1 MDMPTHDAPPPVE
14 LPAPV
19 LVHDRLR
26 HPVAQTAER
35 QPGDPPY
42 RRLRV
47 FTSDPVAK
55 RFEGRS
61 AVAHVDYEPLAL
73 EPADPQDGAQSLCG
87 RIFEVCMLDADGSA
101 HDPPHLDEASQLLQ
115 DGYAP
120 SESNPRFYAQMVYA
134 VASQVHAAFRYALG
148 REPGWSFGRSG
159 AAPARLRMYPLGT
172 REANAWYDSA
182 RGELRFGYVK
192 TARAGWVFTAL
203 SHDIVA
209 HEIAHALLDSQR
221 PRFMEPTS
229 HDVPG
234 FHEGF
239 ADLVALFQHFQY
251 PHALRDALQASKS
264 VVVPRETGET
274 ATDWLCCIA
283 RQFGQTGDR
292 AALRRAD
299 GKPTRRPDS
308 QEQTG
313 IYRHDLEE
321 HDMGEVLLAAVFDAF
336 DTVYRRRTARLRRLA
351 TSGSGVLPQGS
362 LAPDLLDALADE
374 AALLARQFTAI
385 VVRAIDYCPP
395 ADIKLGEF
403 LRAMV
408 TADTELRP
416 DDPWAIREALID
428 AFRVREIVPS
438 HVISLS
444 EDALVWAPPRRALPP
459 ALGLSFART
468 QFASTPGRPLP
479 VSERLR
485 QAAALGGWLML
496 PGVAQ
501 ECGVAT
507 PEQAV
512 PDGEQLTFAPPSI
525 DAIEITR
532 RVAPNGEVLFETVAV
547 VTQNVSVAPR
557 DGLPGFQFVSGGTLL
572 FAPDGT
578 LRLAITKHALGEDR
592 IARRRAFITG
602 KSTVARRYW
611 ERRDA
616 VMVLKAEWSRSMC
629 VHETAKP
636 QAQGPA

>member
-1 MDMPTHDAPPPVE
+1 MPAHATPPPDDQ
-14 LPAPV
+14 PV
-19 LVHDRLR
+19 LFLVHDRLR

-35 QPGDPPY
+35 RAGDPPY

-61 AVAHVDYEPLAL
+61 AVAHVDYEPLTL
-73 EPADPQDGAQSLCG
+73 EPADAQGGAQSLCG
-87 RIFEVCMLDADGSA
+87 CIFEVCMRDAQGRA
-101 HDPPHLDEASQLLQ
+101 LDPPHLDDASQLLQ

-120 SESNPRFYAQMVYA
+120 SESNPRFHAQMVYA
-134 VASQVHAAFRYALG
+134 VASQVHAAFRFALG

-159 AAPARLRMYPLGT
+159 ATPARLRMFPLGT
-172 REANAWYDSA
+172 GERNAWYDAA
-182 RGELRFGYVK
+182 RGELRFGYFE
-192 TARAGWVFTAL
+192 TPRAGWVFTAL

-251 PHALRDALQASKS
+251 PHALRDALQASRS
-264 VVVPRETGET
+264 VVVRRDDNET

-292 AALRRAD
+292 DALRRAD
-299 GKPTRRPDS
+299 GRPGRRPES
-308 QEQTG
+308 QEPTG

-321 HDMGEVLLAAVFDAF
+321 HAMGEVLLAAVFDAF

-362 LAPDLLDALADE
+362 LAPDLLDALAEE

-428 AFRVREIVPS
+428 AFRVREIVPT

-444 EDALVWAPPRRALPP
+444 EDALVWAPPRHALPP
-459 ALGLSFART
+459 AEGLSFART
-468 QFASTPGRPLP
+468 QFAGAPGRPLP
-479 VSERLR
+479 VAERLR
-485 QAAALGGWLML
+485 QAKVLGEWLML
-496 PGVAQ
+496 PGVAR
-501 ECGVAT
+501 ECGLAT
-507 PEQAV
+507 PEQGV
-512 PDGEQLTFAPPSI
+512 PAGEQLRFGLPSI
-525 DAIEITR
+525 DAIEVTR
-532 RVAPNGEVLFETVAV
+532 RVAPNGDVLFETVAV

-557 DGLPGFQFVSGGTLL
+557 DGLPGFGFVGGGTLL

-578 LRLAITKHALGEDR
+578 LRLAITKNVLGEDR

-602 KSTVARRYW
+602 SSAVAGRYW
-611 ERRDA
+611 EERDG
-616 VMVLKAEWSRSMC
+616 VMALKADWSRSMC
-629 VHETAKP
+629 EHETARP
-636 QAQGPA
+636 QGPRPA